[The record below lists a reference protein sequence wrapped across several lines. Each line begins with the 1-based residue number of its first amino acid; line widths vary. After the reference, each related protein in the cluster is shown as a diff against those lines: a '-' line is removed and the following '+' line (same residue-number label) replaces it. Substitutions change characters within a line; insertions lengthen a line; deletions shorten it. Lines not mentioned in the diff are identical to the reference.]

1 MSKVKTLFY
10 RGKLVES
17 IHNIKCYI
25 GSVGGKKI
33 FSTNNDDDFIYPRS
47 SIKIFQAMP
56 FASSNAFSIFN
67 LNQKQIALSCSSH
80 CGEYFH
86 IRELKKWMDKTK
98 LKLSY
103 LKCGVHNPLDNKS
116 SEKLFLSGNKP
127 YQLYNNC
134 AGKHLAML
142 TACKLNKFSIN
153 NYLDFD
159 HPHQIKIR
167 DIFSKFTE
175 EKIFLKNYGIDGC
188 SAPQYSFKI
197 KQPGKA
203 LSNLYK
209 SYNSEFE
216 YSYNTKT
223 MIDSILKNPLFIGG
237 SKNLDSN
244 LIKISNGSVF
254 CKGGAEGLFLFINL
268 KKGVFGIFKVKDG
281 NERVLPSAVY
291 TLFKKFKIL
300 KKNELKQF
308 ISWDNF
314 NLYNHAKT
322 KIGNIITII
331 E

>member
-1 MSKVKTLFY
+1 MGKVTTLFY

-17 IHNIKCYI
+17 THNIKCYI
-25 GSVGGKKI
+25 GSVGGEKI
-33 FSTNNDDDFIYPRS
+33 FTTNNDDDFIYPRS

-56 FASSNAFSIFN
+56 FASSNAFNIFN

-103 LKCGVHNPLDNKS
+103 LKCGVHNPLDKKS
-116 SEKLFLSGNKP
+116 SEKLFLSGSRP

-197 KQPGKA
+197 KQLGKA

-216 YSYNTKT
+216 YSYNAKT
-223 MIDSILKNPLFIGG
+223 MIDSILNNPLFIGG

-254 CKGGAEGLFLFINL
+254 CKGGAEGVFLFINL
-268 KKGVFGIFKVKDG
+268 KKGVFGILKVKDG

-300 KKNELKQF
+300 KKDELKQF

-322 KIGNIITII
+322 KIGNIVTII

>member
-1 MSKVKTLFY
+1 MGKVTTLFY

-25 GSVGGKKI
+25 GSVGGEKI
-33 FSTNNDDDFIYPRS
+33 FTTNNDDDFIYPRS

-167 DIFSKFTE
+167 DIF
-175 EKIFLKNYGIDGC
+175 C
-188 SAPQYSFKI
+188 
-197 KQPGKA
+197 
-203 LSNLYK
+203 
-209 SYNSEFE
+209 
-216 YSYNTKT
+216 
-223 MIDSILKNPLFIGG
+223 
-237 SKNLDSN
+237 
-244 LIKISNGSVF
+244 
-254 CKGGAEGLFLFINL
+254 
-268 KKGVFGIFKVKDG
+268 
-281 NERVLPSAVY
+281 
-291 TLFKKFKIL
+291 
-300 KKNELKQF
+300 
-308 ISWDNF
+308 
-314 NLYNHAKT
+314 
-322 KIGNIITII
+322 
-331 E
+331 